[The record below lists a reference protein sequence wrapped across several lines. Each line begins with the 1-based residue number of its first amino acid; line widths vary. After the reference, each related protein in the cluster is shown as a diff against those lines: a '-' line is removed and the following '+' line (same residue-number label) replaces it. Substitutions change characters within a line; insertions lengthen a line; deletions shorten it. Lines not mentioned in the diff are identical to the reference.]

1 MRCWFKFIFI
11 FIIGF
16 NSLHAFQPSIK
27 DTKNFL
33 KPELNLVWQ
42 EEFSD
47 PKLNTDKWA
56 FQLGNGAEY
65 GIAGWGNNELQF
77 YTDSSDNFE
86 LSDGMLKII
95 PLYNKDSS
103 KTFTSVKL
111 VTMGL
116 VNFTSPGVLEVKFK
130 IPKGQGLWPA
140 IWMMPEKNRFG
151 GWPKSGEI
159 DLMEARGSNTNEV
172 LSTLHFFQNGHRL
185 LGSEYK
191 VSNENN
197 FNQNFH
203 IITLIWGID
212 KISFYINNQ
221 FLVYEG
227 SLTKILG
234 VKYPFNESFYLI
246 LNTAIGGD
254 FVKAPKPNEICSLD
268 NCDDS
273 KKFIVDYIR
282 YYQ

>member
-111 VTMGL
+111 VTKDL

-159 DLMEARGSNTNEV
+159 DLMEASGSNTNEV
-172 LSTLHFFQNGHRL
+172 LSTLHFFQNGHRFL
-185 LGSEYK
+185 A
-191 VSNENN
+191 VSYTHLPLPTNRE
-197 FNQNFH
+197 
-203 IITLIWGID
+203 
-212 KISFYINNQ
+212 
-221 FLVYEG
+221 V
-227 SLTKILG
+227 
-234 VKYPFNESFYLI
+234 
-246 LNTAIGGD
+246 
-254 FVKAPKPNEICSLD
+254 
-268 NCDDS
+268 
-273 KKFIVDYIR
+273 
-282 YYQ
+282 

>member
-47 PKLNTDKWA
+47 SKLNTDKWA

-111 VTMGL
+111 VTKDL

-191 VSNENN
+191 VSNKNN

-227 SLTKILG
+227 SLTKLLG
-234 VKYPFNESFYLI
+234 AKYPFNESFYLI

-273 KKFIVDYIR
+273 QKFIVDYIR

>member
-1 MRCWFKFIFI
+1 M
-11 FIIGF
+11 
-16 NSLHAFQPSIK
+16 HAFQPSIK

-111 VTMGL
+111 VTKDL

-227 SLTKILG
+227 SLTKLLG
-234 VKYPFNESFYLI
+234 AKYPFNESFYLI

-254 FVKAPKPNEICSLD
+254 FVKAPKPNEISSLD

-282 YYQ
+282 YYHKLIKTAIGSYADLSFLF

>member
-47 PKLNTDKWA
+47 SKLNTDKWA

-86 LSDGMLKII
+86 LSNGMLKII

-111 VTMGL
+111 VTKGL

-151 GWPKSGEI
+151 GWPKSGE
-159 DLMEARGSNTNEV
+159 
-172 LSTLHFFQNGHRL
+172 
-185 LGSEYK
+185 K
-191 VSNENN
+191 KP
-197 FNQNFH
+197 
-203 IITLIWGID
+203 
-212 KISFYINNQ
+212 KIY
-221 FLVYEG
+221 
-227 SLTKILG
+227 
-234 VKYPFNESFYLI
+234 
-246 LNTAIGGD
+246 
-254 FVKAPKPNEICSLD
+254 
-268 NCDDS
+268 
-273 KKFIVDYIR
+273 
-282 YYQ
+282 